1 MTHPGEITRRQ
12 LLRRI
17 GMTAFVAGPGAGLL
31 SACATAGTGGE
42 PPAATATS
50 ASASAPA
57 SPVNP
62 FGADAKKPLEVIIF
76 SGGYGDAYAKEL
88 HEELYKKAF
97 PGVSIKHGA
106 TQQIGT
112 QLRPRFIGGDAPDVL
127 NNSGPDSMDLAA
139 LAAEEQLADLSVLF
153 DAPSVDDPAKKV
165 RDTVTPAVLDN
176 AKINGKDLVLNYTVS
191 HRALWFNAKLFE
203 SMQWAVPT
211 TWAEFTALGETAK
224 KEGMLLF
231 AYPGLKG
238 PYYQLWNVLYTAAK
252 IGGNQVVI
260 DIDNLVDNAWNAEA
274 MKQAVTAW
282 VDIQADYGDKA
293 YFGLDHTQT
302 QIKHLQNKVLFYP
315 VGSWIENEMIKD
327 KPQDF
332 EYAIA
337 PIPDV
342 TAADKMPYGAIQ
354 VGVGENFVVA
364 AKGENPQG
372 GLEYLRIML
381 SKAGARGFTEKTQNL
396 TVVNGAAEGLDLPP
410 GLMSAARAQDKAGQ
424 NIITDARFE
433 GWYKELFDHGTQQ
446 INAVMAGRIAPDK
459 FCANMQKKADAVKR
473 DDAVAKQTRS
483 Q

>member
-1 MTHPGEITRRQ
+1 MTHPGDITRRE

-31 SACATAGTGGE
+31 SACATAGTGGD
-42 PPAATATS
+42 PTPAPATS
-50 ASASAPA
+50 IAASADPK
-57 SPVNP
+57 NP
-62 FGADAKKPLEVIIF
+62 FGVDAKKPLEVVIF
-76 SGGYGDAYAKEL
+76 SGGYGDAYAKDL

-97 PGVSIKHGA
+97 PGVTIKHTA

-112 QLRPRFIGGDAPDVL
+112 QLRPRFVGDDAPDVL
-127 NNSGPDSMDLAA
+127 NNSGPEALDLAA
-139 LAAEEQLADLSVLF
+139 LAAEGHLADLAPLF
-153 DAPSVDDPAKKV
+153 DAPSIDDPGKKV

-176 AKINGKDLVLNYTVS
+176 AKINDKDLVLNYTVS
-191 HRALWFNAKLFE
+191 HRALWYNAKLFE
-203 SMQWAVPT
+203 AKGWTLPK
-211 TWAEFTALGETAK
+211 TWAEFTALGEEAK
-224 KEGMLLF
+224 KDGVLLF
-231 AYPGLKG
+231 AYPGQKG

-282 VDIQADYGDKA
+282 ADVQAKYGDKA

-302 QIKHLQNKVLFYP
+302 QIKHLQNKLLFYP
-315 VGSWIENEMIKD
+315 VGSWIENEMAKD
-327 KPQDF
+327 QPQDF
-332 EYAIA
+332 QYAIA

-364 AKGENPQG
+364 SKGKNPQG
-372 GLEYLRIML
+372 GLEYLRLML
-381 SKAGARGFTEKTQNL
+381 SKEGAKGFTEKTKNL
-396 TVVNGAAEGLDLPP
+396 TVVNGAAEGVDLPA
-410 GLMSAARAQDKAGQ
+410 GLKSAAKAQDAAGQ

-433 GWYKELFDHGTQQ
+433 GWYKELFDYGTEQ
-446 INAVMAGRIAPDK
+446 INVVMAGRITPEK
-459 FCANMQKKADAVKR
+459 FCANMQKKADGIKK
-473 DDAVAKQTRS
+473 DDSVAKQTRS

>member
-12 LLRRI
+12 LLRRL

-42 PPAATATS
+42 PSAAPSIT
-50 ASASAPA
+50 ASADSK
-57 SPVNP
+57 NP
-62 FGADAKKPLEVIIF
+62 FGVDPKKPLEVVIF
-76 SGGYGDAYAKEL
+76 SGGYGDAYAKDL
-88 HEELYKKAF
+88 HEELYKKEF
-97 PGVSIKHGA
+97 PGVSIKHNA

-112 QLRPRFIGGDAPDVL
+112 QLRPRFAGGDVPDVL

-139 LAAEEQLADLSVLF
+139 LAAENHLADLTALF
-153 DAPSVDDPAKKV
+153 DAPSIDDPAKKI
-165 RDTVTPAVLDN
+165 RDTVTPAVIDN

-191 HRALWFNAKLFE
+191 HRALWYNAKLFA
-203 SMQWAVPT
+203 SKGWSLPR
-211 TWAEFTALGETAK
+211 TWAEFTALGDTAK
-224 KEGMLLF
+224 QEGILLF
-231 AYPGLKG
+231 AYPGQKG

-252 IGGNQVVI
+252 IGGNQVII
-260 DIDNLVDNAWNAEA
+260 DIDNLVDNAWNAEP

-282 VDIQADYGDKA
+282 VDIQAKYGDKA

-302 QIKHLQNKVLFYP
+302 QVKQLQNKLLFYP
-315 VGSWIENEMIKD
+315 VGSWVENEMAKD
-327 KPQDF
+327 KPDDF

-364 AKGENPQG
+364 AKGKNPQG

-381 SKAGARGFTEKTQNL
+381 SKDGARGFTEKTENL
-396 TVVNGAAEGLDLPP
+396 TVVNGAAAGLDLPA
-410 GLMSAARAQDKAGQ
+410 GLMSAAKAQDAAGQ

-433 GWYKELFDHGTQQ
+433 GWYKELFDYGTQQ
-446 INAVMAGRIAPDK
+446 INVVMAGRITPER
-459 FCANMQKKADAVKR
+459 FCANMQKKADEIKK

>member
-17 GMTAFVAGPGAGLL
+17 GIAALAAGPGAGLL

-42 PPAATATS
+42 PSAAPSAAASTS
-50 ASASAPA
+50 LQ
-57 SPVNP
+57 NP
-62 FGADAKKPLEVIIF
+62 FGVDAKKPLEVIIF

-88 HEELYKKAF
+88 HEELYKKKF
-97 PGVSIKHGA
+97 PGVSVKHGG

-112 QLRPRFIGGDAPDVL
+112 QLRPRFVGNDAPDVF
-127 NNSGPDSMDLAA
+127 NNSGPESMDLAA
-139 LAAEEQLADLSVLF
+139 LAAESQLADLAPLF
-153 DAPSVDDPAKKV
+153 DAPSIDDPAKKV

-176 AKINGKDLVLNYTVS
+176 AKINGRDLVLNYTVS
-191 HRALWFNAKLFE
+191 HRALWYNAKLFE
-203 SMQWAVPT
+203 SMKWAVPT

-224 KEGMLLF
+224 KEGILLF
-231 AYPGLKG
+231 AYPGQKG

-252 IGGNQVVI
+252 IGGNQVII
-260 DIDNLVDNAWNAEA
+260 DIDNLVDNAWNAA
-274 MKQAVTAW
+274 PMKQAVAAW
-282 VDIQADYGDKA
+282 ADIQAKYGDKA

-302 QIKHLQNKVLFYP
+302 QIKQLQNKLLFYP
-315 VGSWIENEMIKD
+315 VGSWVENEMAKD
-327 KPQDF
+327 KPMDF

-364 AKGENPQG
+364 ARGKNPQG

-381 SKAGARGFTEKTQNL
+381 SKEGARGFTQKTKNL
-396 TVVNGAAEGLDLPP
+396 TVVYGAAEGLDLPT
-410 GLMSAARAQDKAGQ
+410 GLTSAAKAQDAAGQ

-433 GWYKELFDHGTQQ
+433 GWYKELFDYGTEQ
-446 INAVMAGRIAPDK
+446 INVVMAGRITPDQ
-459 FCANMQKKADAVKR
+459 FCANMQKKADAVKK
-473 DDAVAKQTRS
+473 DDSVAKQTRS

>member
-12 LLRRI
+12 LLRRL

-42 PPAATATS
+42 PSAAPSIT
-50 ASASAPA
+50 ASAGSK
-57 SPVNP
+57 NP
-62 FGADAKKPLEVIIF
+62 FGVDPKKPLEVVIF
-76 SGGYGDAYAKEL
+76 SGGYGDAYAKDL
-88 HEELYKKAF
+88 HEELYKKEF
-97 PGVSIKHGA
+97 PGVSIKHNA

-112 QLRPRFIGGDAPDVL
+112 QLRPRFAGGDVPDVL

-139 LAAEEQLADLSVLF
+139 LAAENHLADLTVLF
-153 DAPSVDDPAKKV
+153 DAPSIDDPAKKI
-165 RDTVTPAVLDN
+165 RDTVTPAVIDN

-191 HRALWFNAKLFE
+191 HRALWYNAKLFA
-203 SMQWAVPT
+203 SKGWSLPR
-211 TWAEFTALGETAK
+211 TWAEFTALGDTAK
-224 KEGMLLF
+224 QEGILLF
-231 AYPGLKG
+231 AYPGQKG

-252 IGGNQVVI
+252 IGGNQVII
-260 DIDNLVDNAWNAEA
+260 DIDNLVDNAWNAEP

-282 VDIQADYGDKA
+282 VDIQAKYGDKA

-302 QIKHLQNKVLFYP
+302 QVKQLQNKLLFYP
-315 VGSWIENEMIKD
+315 VGSWVENEMAKD
-327 KPQDF
+327 KPDDF

-364 AKGENPQG
+364 AKGKNPQG

-381 SKAGARGFTEKTQNL
+381 SKDGARGFTEKTENL
-396 TVVNGAAEGLDLPP
+396 TVVNGAAAGLDLPA
-410 GLMSAARAQDKAGQ
+410 GLMSAAKAQDAAGQ

-433 GWYKELFDHGTQQ
+433 GWYKELFDYGTQQ
-446 INAVMAGRIAPDK
+446 INVVMAGRITPER
-459 FCANMQKKADAVKR
+459 FCANMQKKADEIKK

>member
-17 GMTAFVAGPGAGLL
+17 GITALAAGPGAGLL

-42 PPAATATS
+42 PSAAPSSAAASTS
-50 ASASAPA
+50 LQ
-57 SPVNP
+57 NP
-62 FGADAKKPLEVIIF
+62 FGVDAKKPLEVIIF

-97 PGVSIKHGA
+97 PGVSVKHGG

-112 QLRPRFIGGDAPDVL
+112 QLRPRFVGNDAPDVF
-127 NNSGPDSMDLAA
+127 NNSGPESMDLVA
-139 LAAEEQLADLSVLF
+139 LAAESQLADLAPLF
-153 DAPSVDDPAKKV
+153 NAPSIDDPAKKV

-176 AKINGKDLVLNYTVS
+176 AKINGRDLVLNYTVS
-191 HRALWFNAKLFE
+191 HRALWYNAKLFE
-203 SMQWAVPT
+203 SMKWAVPT

-224 KEGMLLF
+224 KEGILLF
-231 AYPGLKG
+231 AYPGQKG
-238 PYYQLWNVLYTAAK
+238 PYYQFWNVLYTAAK
-252 IGGNQVVI
+252 IGGNQVII
-260 DIDNLVDNAWNAEA
+260 DIDNLVDNAWNAA
-274 MKQAVTAW
+274 PMKQAVAAW
-282 VDIQADYGDKA
+282 VDIQAKYGDKA

-302 QIKHLQNKVLFYP
+302 QIKQLQNKLLFYP
-315 VGSWIENEMIKD
+315 VGSWVENEMAKD
-327 KPQDF
+327 KPMDF

-364 AKGENPQG
+364 ARGKNPQG

-381 SKAGARGFTEKTQNL
+381 SKEGARGFTQKTKNL
-396 TVVNGAAEGLDLPP
+396 TVVYGAAEGLDLPT
-410 GLMSAARAQDKAGQ
+410 GLMSAAKAQDAAGQ

-433 GWYKELFDHGTQQ
+433 GWYKELFDYGTEQ
-446 INAVMAGRIAPDK
+446 INVVMAGRITPDQ
-459 FCANMQKKADAVKR
+459 FCANMQKKADAVKK
-473 DDAVAKQTRS
+473 DDSVAKQTRS

>member
-12 LLRRI
+12 MLRRL

-42 PPAATATS
+42 PSAAPSIT
-50 ASASAPA
+50 ASADTR
-57 SPVNP
+57 NP
-62 FGADAKKPLEVIIF
+62 FGVDPKKPLEVVIF
-76 SGGYGDAYAKEL
+76 SGGYGDAYAKDL
-88 HEELYKKAF
+88 HEELYKKEF
-97 PGVSIKHGA
+97 PGVSVKHDA

-112 QLRPRFIGGDAPDVL
+112 QLRPRFAAGDVPDVL

-139 LAAEEQLADLSVLF
+139 LAAENHLADLTVLF
-153 DAPSVDDPAKKV
+153 DAPSIDDPAKKI
-165 RDTVTPAVLDN
+165 RDTVTPAVIDN

-191 HRALWFNAKLFE
+191 HRALWYNAKLFA
-203 SMQWAVPT
+203 SKGWSLPR
-211 TWAEFTALGETAK
+211 TWAEFTALGDTAK
-224 KEGMLLF
+224 QEGILLF
-231 AYPGLKG
+231 AYPGQKG

-252 IGGNQVVI
+252 IGGNQVII
-260 DIDNLVDNAWNAEA
+260 DIDNLVDNAWNAEP

-282 VDIQADYGDKA
+282 VDIQAKYGDKA

-302 QIKHLQNKVLFYP
+302 QVKQLQNKLLFYP
-315 VGSWIENEMIKD
+315 VGSWVENEMAKD
-327 KPQDF
+327 KPDDF

-364 AKGENPQG
+364 AKGKNPQG

-381 SKAGARGFTEKTQNL
+381 SKDGARGFTEKTENL
-396 TVVNGAAEGLDLPP
+396 TVVNGAAAGLDLPA
-410 GLMSAARAQDKAGQ
+410 GLTSAAKAQDAAGQ

-433 GWYKELFDHGTQQ
+433 GWYKELFDYGTQQ
-446 INAVMAGRIAPDK
+446 INVVMAGRVTPEK
-459 FCANMQKKADAVKR
+459 FCADMQKKADEIKK